1 MRGSRRTAVVVILPL
16 LLGRVLAT
24 PQTPQS
30 DRARPRT
37 LLGGARVIM
46 ESAFLAHCSLV
57 RISIFDVSVRCTGQR
72 SAIVNSLARWSSSSG
87 PSSCM
92 SRSSTVSLAS

>member
-46 ESAFLAHCSLV
+46 ELRSWLIA
-57 RISIFDVSVRCTGQR
+57 VSYGFRF
-72 SAIVNSLARWSSSSG
+72 S
-87 PSSCM
+87 M
-92 SRSSTVSLAS
+92 